1 MATKLEMSIP
11 NIEKDTRIILTR
23 DIEVIKWLADIGGYI
38 LSRDEY
44 ESIAPVYACMFSSR
58 PEIGESGKQWFTPE
72 EWDLLKKRRNA
83 QRESTLKT
91 T

>member
-1 MATKLEMSIP
+1 MAIDLEMSIP
-11 NIEKDTRIILTR
+11 HIEKDTRIILTR
-23 DIEVIKWLADIGGYI
+23 DKEVLKWLADIGGYI

-44 ESIAPVYACMFSSR
+44 EDIAPVYACMFSCR
-58 PEIGESGKQWFTPE
+58 PEIGEPGKQWFTPE
-72 EWDLLKKRRNA
+72 EWELLMKLRNI